1 MILAGVPFDAPRK
14 FVALDGRTT
23 IETADNTAQIV
34 KPHKPEIGNVTLK
47 IDVSKLGISAIEAL
61 SAALRKFLIVQ
72 FVGGDTLYA
81 TGEVSHKQY
90 NIIWSTIDLFQC
102 NVIC

>member
-34 KPHKPEIGNVTLK
+34 KVTLK
-47 IDVSKLGISAIEAL
+47 IDVSKLSISAIEAL

-90 NIIWSTIDLFQC
+90 NIIWSTINLFQC